1 MTSHLS
7 SVKSIQLRSACINS
21 SNWKKDYCRCR
32 TLLTYKGEHVKEGY
46 QSLAVSITFQNKE
59 KTFEKE
65 DIEKALK
72 SIKNRLNFT
81 YKAEVRD

>member
-1 MTSHLS
+1 MLALIRQTGRKIIADVELFD
-7 SVKSIQLRSACINS
+7 V
-21 SNWKKDYCRCR
+21 
-32 TLLTYKGEHVKEGY
+32 YKGEHVKEGY